1 MDQPDNSNLTLML
14 ELDLASAPEPSPS
27 PAPPCTGSFN
37 PFNCMMANQ
46 FDAEHRFLAVVILA
60 LACAVLS
67 LCVLVCVLTML
78 VHKISATWM
87 KLVLGKAFDNKSD
100 ANSNSDNP
108 RKGLLGD
115 TLKSS
120 FSSSKGK
127 AEGKKKKTSFVED
140 TSCAPPRDV
149 DEEDL

>member
-1 MDQPDNSNLTLML
+1 MV
-14 ELDLASAPEPSPS
+14 
-27 PAPPCTGSFN
+27 PPWD
-37 PFNCMMANQ
+37 CMMADQ

-67 LCVLVCVLTML
+67 LCVLVCVLTLL
-78 VHKISATWM
+78 VHKMSATWM
-87 KLVLGKAFDNKSD
+87 KLVLGKAVDKND
-100 ANSNSDNP
+100 PNGDENP

-115 TLKSS
+115 AVKSS
-120 FSSSKGK
+120 FSSKSK
-127 AEGKKKKTSFVED
+127 AEGKKKKASFAED

>member
-1 MDQPDNSNLTLML
+1 MNVSDNLTL
-14 ELDLASAPEPSPS
+14 DPEPSPS
-27 PAPPCTGSFN
+27 PEPPPCSGTFN
-37 PFNCMMANQ
+37 PWDCMKSDQ
-46 FDAEHRFLAVVILA
+46 FDLEHRFLAVVILA
-60 LACAVLS
+60 LACAVCA

-87 KLVLGKAFDNKSD
+87 KAVLGKAITDKGGGDPN
-100 ANSNSDNP
+100 DNP

-115 TLKSS
+115 TIKSS
-120 FSSSKGK
+120 FSSCKSK
-127 AEGKKKKTSFVED
+127 AEGKKKKASFSED